1 MQAKGVVEAVKEW
14 LAKRSKSEP
23 FYCGQCPKMEQ
34 CGLAPS
40 ETCLTKLEVLA
51 IDTAAGTMAVQV
63 VANKNCGYRFL
74 TVDTTSS

>member
-51 IDTAAGTMAVQV
+51 NGEGPRPCKDPYGVKCNTW
-63 VANKNCGYRFL
+63 VA
-74 TVDTTSS
+74 